1 MLDDPLI
8 RRSRSGFGSFGG
20 CLFGTI
26 FFLDCLNNRFSG
38 QLSDGGVLDCLNNR
52 FSGQLS
58 GGGVLD
64 RLNYRFS
71 GDGFISWRLL
81 RLGSFPGKR
90 RLLGATEAQVDKI
103 LSHLAAPFGENR
115 QAFNGPLSY
124 LLVFLFFQKHAQQD
138 V

>member
-1 MLDDPLI
+1 MRKFLLLDDPLI

-26 FFLDCLNNRFSG
+26 FF
-38 QLSDGGVLDCLNNR
+38 LDCLNNR

>member
-26 FFLDCLNNRFSG
+26 FF
-38 QLSDGGVLDCLNNR
+38 LDCLNNR